1 MSLRKHV
8 CAVIREIS
16 PLRFIETANVH
27 LKFDVPQ
34 IESARDPFGRAQR
47 ACDEMGSG
55 LRYGVGK
62 I

>member
-27 LKFDVPQ
+27 LKFDVL
-34 IESARDPFGRAQR
+34 ET
-47 ACDEMGSG
+47 GSD
-55 LRYGVGK
+55 LLLAAK
-62 I
+62 P